1 MADKTAD
8 ATKFLLRLPPALH
21 KRLVTQAR
29 RNKIS
34 LNQEIVNQLEG
45 YEAATV
51 KRTTEII
58 QPMIKSSSGA
68 AVVVAEAMVHVLKPE
83 ALEQFKAAMQK
94 AGVMPPSPKIRD
106 DDEGEREKE

>member
-1 MADKTAD
+1 MSPTKTAD
-8 ATKFLLRLPPALH
+8 AVKLNVRLPPALH
-21 KRLVTQAR
+21 KRLVAQAR

-58 QPMIKSSSGA
+58 KSSAGG
-68 AVVVAEAMVHVLKPE
+68 AVVLAMMEYLNPEVLNQK
-83 ALEQFKAAMQK
+83 AVEQFKAETAK
-94 AGVMPPSPKIRD
+94 AGVPSPKIRD
-106 DDEGEREKE
+106 DEEGER